1 MNAIAPATFDTE
13 ADRWT
18 ALRNRDKRADGRFL
32 YAVATTGVY
41 CHPSCAARPARPEN
55 VSFHADR
62 SAAEAAGFRPCKR
75 CKPDQPPRAER
86 EAALVADACRSI
98 EQAEE
103 PPALDQ
109 LAAAA
114 GLSPFHFHRLFRRI
128 AGVTPKAY
136 ADARR
141 ADRVQSGLRAGDS
154 VTEAMYDAGF
164 NSSGRFYAAAANML
178 GMAPSIFRAG
188 GAGETIRY
196 ATGHSTLGPVL
207 VAATER
213 GVCAILLG
221 EDTAALQSR
230 FPRAQLE
237 AAEAGFGDWVAQVV
251 AHVDAPRDSFT
262 LPLDIQ
268 GTAFQRR
275 VWEVLRSI
283 PPGATSSYA
292 QVAAQLGNPK
302 AVRAVAGACAANK
315 LAVVVPC
322 HRVVGS
328 NGALSGYRWGVQRKR
343 ALLDREAAGGAD

>member
-1 MNAIAPATFDTE
+1 M
-13 ADRWT
+13 
-18 ALRNRDKRADGRFL
+18 
-32 YAVATTGVY
+32 Y

-283 PPGATSSYA
+283 PPAPPAAMPRSPRNSATRKPCVPWPAPAPPTNSPSSSPATASSAPTARCRAIAGASSA
-292 QVAAQLGNPK
+292 NAPCWIGRPRAART
-302 AVRAVAGACAANK
+302 RAVHPSTKPSRAP
-315 LAVVVPC
+315 LAKPMQS
-322 HRVVGS
+322 RVAHTIDTPRHS
-328 NGALSGYRWGVQRKR
+328 PSG
-343 ALLDREAAGGAD
+343 